1 MSAPGVSCSH
11 RAPIA
16 SPGAAGENG
25 RVPSW
30 GSFSYAFGPVVAVV
44 AVLVLALVLRWA
56 SRRGGSVVA
65 PPPRPGPPED
75 YGMLVPVAAP
85 ATHEEAGRI
94 GRRLAAGGVP
104 ATVAT
109 TTDGLRVLVWPGN
122 EAAASRL
129 LASPGDAPSAD
140 PPSGDGA
147 PGDQE

>member
-1 MSAPGVSCSH
+1 M
-11 RAPIA
+11 
-16 SPGAAGENG
+16 
-25 RVPSW
+25 
-30 GSFSYAFGPVVAVV
+30 

-85 ATHEEAGRI
+85 GSREEAGRI
-94 GRRLAAGGVP
+94 ERCLVAGGVP

-122 EAAASRL
+122 EATARRL
-129 LASPGDAPSAD
+129 LAV
-140 PPSGDGA
+140 SGEQA
-147 PGDQE
+147 SGDQE